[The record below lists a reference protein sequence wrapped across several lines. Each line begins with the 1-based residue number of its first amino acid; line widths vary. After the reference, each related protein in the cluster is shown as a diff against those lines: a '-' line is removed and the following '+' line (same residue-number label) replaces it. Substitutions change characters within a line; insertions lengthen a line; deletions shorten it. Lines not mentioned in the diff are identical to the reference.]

1 MGEEKVSFAD
11 WLRDSLPIEENG
23 SYRHRRI
30 DEVSELRAKILPRLK
45 QAVFEAHEDARRRLR
60 DIEGV
65 SLDPLEI
72 PSGQDPAEGYPERLS
87 PTTLMGY
94 FGEFLAGIVC
104 EEFAPFGEDRWK
116 VPAYLFRYHLDEFR
130 HLDRLD
136 QVGPADDKEKEKRF
150 GRAGDDCL
158 AFVLDENGNIARS
171 LVCEA
176 KCVQKHTTRNGKNGE
191 VSDEVAD
198 AHVKLGDQVAVPL
211 DRQQLIEILRE
222 QDTQEAARWVNA
234 LRKLRYKD
242 QRLPGYER
250 CDLVCC
256 IYGTMRHKGKTWI
269 PRKRPHPSY
278 QGKRRLEATEVYIR
292 QVHKLVQEVYGKES
306 DGS

>member
-1 MGEEKVSFAD
+1 MGEETSFVD
-11 WLRDSLPIEENG
+11 WLQDSLPVEEND

-30 DEVSELRAKILPRLK
+30 DEVSDLRAKILPRLK

-65 SLDPLEI
+65 SLDPLQI
-72 PSGQDPAEGYPERLS
+72 PPGRDPAEGYPERLS

-94 FGEFLAGIVC
+94 FGEFLTGIVC
-104 EEFAPFGEDRWK
+104 EELAPFGEKRWA

-130 HLDRLD
+130 HLDRLN
-136 QVGPADDKEKEKRF
+136 QVGPEDDKQREKRF

-158 AFVLDENGNIARS
+158 AFVLDEDENIART

-176 KCVQKHTTRNGKNGE
+176 KCVQKHTKRPRKKGE
-191 VSDEVAD
+191 ITDEVAD
-198 AHVKLGDQVAVPL
+198 AHTKLSEPFALPL

-222 QDTQEAARWVNA
+222 QSTQEAAQWVNA
-234 LRKLRYKD
+234 LRKLKYED
-242 QRLPGYER
+242 QRLPDYER

-256 IYGTMRHKGKTWI
+256 IYGTVRHKGKTWI
-269 PRKRPHPSY
+269 PRKHPHPSY
-278 QGKRRLEATEVYIR
+278 QGERRLEATEIYIR
-292 QVHKLVQEVYGKES
+292 RVHELVLTVYGKES
-306 DGS
+306 NGS